1 MSLPPSEIPSGA
13 MRFNSDSQK
22 LEYWDGSQ
30 WVQVHT
36 AETLQGGTRLL
47 IAGSNMNP
55 GPDGNVIEYIT
66 ITTEGNSVDFGE
78 LTRESRHVCGNV
90 ASPTRGCFGG
100 GYLSGTGGYAA
111 IDYVTFTSTGNAQ
124 DFGDRAG
131 GGCWSWGGCSNSTRG
146 LWIGGTSP
154 ISGNI
159 DYITISST
167 GNTTSFGTNNVNDRD
182 PRALASPT
190 RAVFGGNHSTST
202 NIDYVTI
209 ASTGNS
215 IDFGSFPAK
224 SGTYYT
230 GSTNSNG
237 VRGVWGPHGY
247 DAPRKDYQFI
257 TIATLGNTQDFG
269 DATSSNWNQS
279 TGAGGKTRGFTC
291 GEIIPSTSN
300 NIEYITIATTGNA
313 TNFGDLTTPI
323 GTAGATS
330 NCHGGL

>member
-1 MSLPPSEIPSGA
+1 MSLPPSEIPLGA

-36 AETLQGGTRLL
+36 QETLQGSTRAL
-47 IAGSNMNP
+47 IAGAGRP
-55 GPDGNVIEYIT
+55 GPDTNHIEYIN
-66 ITTEGNSVDFGE
+66 ITTLGNSVDFGD
-78 LTRESRHVCGNV
+78 LTRASRHVCGNV

-100 GYLSGTGGYAA
+100 GYKTGTGGYAA
-111 IDYVTFTSTGNAQ
+111 IDYINIASTGDAL

-131 GGCWSWGGCSNSTRG
+131 GNNWSWGGCSDSTRG

-159 DYITISST
+159 DFITITST
-167 GNTTSFGTNNVNDRD
+167 GNTTSFGTSNVNTRD
-182 PRALASPT
+182 QRALASST
-190 RAVFGGNHSTST
+190 RAVFGGSENTNT

-209 ASTGNS
+209 QSTGNS

-230 GSTNSNG
+230 GSTHSNG

-247 DAPRKDYQFI
+247 DAPRTDYQFI
-257 TIATLGNTQDFG
+257 TIATLGDTQDFG

-279 TGAGGKTRGFTC
+279 SGSSGKIRGFTF
-291 GEIIPSTSN
+291 GQINPSSYN
-300 NIEYITIATTGNA
+300 NIEYINIASAGNAVEFGELSSGGATTAGS
-313 TNFGDLTTPI
+313 LT
-323 GTAGATS
+323 